1 MRLIKN
7 YHFRLR
13 NINTRESCCNESFKR
28 RDVQTK
34 ASLLA
39 NGIRERAIVGVK
51 TEALARETR
60 PLRRLNEEKY
70 HAMVTSLGSPTGVL
84 NWKGLSLIIFKI
96 NVISRPSF
104 YWLM

>member
-13 NINTRESCCNESFKR
+13 NINTRESCSNESFKR

-39 NGIRERAIVGVK
+39 NGIRERAIFGVK

-60 PLRRLNEEKY
+60 PLRRLNGREVLLLSHSLSITRQQY
-70 HAMVTSLGSPTGVL
+70 HAMVASLGSPFS
-84 NWKGLSLIIFKI
+84 NW
-96 NVISRPSF
+96 RA
-104 YWLM
+104 